1 MSKKYPLLFVLSVTV
16 TLFLFGCVSTQK
28 YNDLETKNKKT
39 EQDLASI
46 KRENEQQKKKLEDLQ
61 SKLEKADME
70 ITDMRK
76 MSDEFRDQSVME
88 IEALKSTYDSLE
100 KSLKDEISQGKVQIE
115 QAKGKLTMKVAE
127 ELFFDTGKAEIKP
140 DGKSVL
146 LRIGKILKKIP
157 EKNIRIEGHTDN
169 VRIVSTLRLKYPT
182 NWELGSARATTVVR
196 FLQDEVGI
204 DPLRLSAVSFGEY
217 RPVATNRTERGRAK
231 NRRIEIVLIDRDLD
245 LAKKM
250 RENLR

>member
-1 MSKKYPLLFVLSVTV
+1 MSKKYFLLFVLSVTV

-28 YNDLETKNKKT
+28 YSDLETKNKKT

-46 KRENEQQKKKLEDLQ
+46 KHENEQQKNKLLDLQ
-61 SKLEKADME
+61 SELDKADME
-70 ITDMRK
+70 ISDLRK
-76 MSDEFRDQSVME
+76 MSDEFRILSEKE
-88 IEALKSTYDSLE
+88 IEALKRTYDSLE

-115 QAKGKLTMKVAE
+115 RAKGKLTMKVAE
-127 ELFFDTGKAEIKP
+127 ELFFDTGKAEIKT

-146 LRIGKILKKIP
+146 IRIGTILKKIP

-169 VRIVSTLRLKYPT
+169 IRIISTLRLKYPT
-182 NWELGSARATTVVR
+182 NWELGSARATTVAR

-204 DPLRLSAVSFGEY
+204 DPLRLSAASYGEY
-217 RPVATNRTERGRAK
+217 RPIATNRTERGRAN